1 LVTLARE
8 RSRERRLNALFAAVL
23 RQADAREAVGD
34 VTIAIGQAQ
43 TVIAAR
49 GHRLITDDFAN
60 RCRSHVAL
68 GVNAGIALEL
78 TDAFHGQQVTVDI
91 FAT

>member
-43 TVIAAR
+43 TVIAACSD
-49 GHRLITDDFAN
+49 GFITGDFAN

-68 GVNAGIALEL
+68 GVDASIALEL
-78 TDAFHGQQVTVDI
+78 ADAFHGQQVTVDI